1 MAKASGVRAAPKLSK
16 PKRKGSVELNFHS
29 LLRLIDRWTV
39 AVLVTEIQRNGVMV
53 DDGYGRLQQA
63 NDGDE
68 SDPRSRK
75 FALKLLHDCY
85 AEEQDPGPERSWLSE
100 RWDVETH
107 PLETFGWPRR
117 LLPKFGEI
125 DIKKVALGIEA
136 PVPEKWVSEDPASA
150 PGGSCENEEATGG
163 WIPAARTVAKEYLD
177 SADSNVR
184 PSQAQVSRA
193 VARTLKQNKIFG
205 RGSKE
210 VSPDTIVREAL
221 RGQWWAENA
230 RGFGNPESGNPG
242 IQKTHIKQ

>member
-16 PKRKGSVELNFHS
+16 PKRKGSVELDFHS
-29 LLRLIDRWTV
+29 LLRLIGRWTV
-39 AVLVTEIQRNGVMV
+39 AVLVTEIERNGVMV
-53 DDGYGRLQQA
+53 GDGYGRLQQA

-75 FALKLLHDCY
+75 FALKLLRDCY
-85 AEEQDPGPERSWLSE
+85 AEEQDPEPERSWLSE
-100 RWDVETH
+100 RWDVETN

-125 DIKKVALGIEA
+125 DIQPIVLGIEA
-136 PVPEKWVSEDPASA
+136 PVPEKCVSEDPASA
-150 PGGSCENEEATGG
+150 PEVSCENEEATDG
-163 WIPAARTVAKEYLD
+163 WIPAARTFAKDYLA
-177 SADSNVR
+177 SADPDVR
-184 PSQAQVSRA
+184 HSQAKVSRA

-205 RGSKE
+205 RGCKE
-210 VSPDTIVREAL
+210 ISPETIVREAL

-242 IQKTHIKQ
+242 VKKTI

>member
-16 PKRKGSVELNFHS
+16 PNRKGSVELDFHS
-29 LLRLIDRWTV
+29 LLRLIGHWTV

-125 DIKKVALGIEA
+125 DIEKVVLGIEK
-136 PVPEKWVSEDPASA
+136 PVPEMARSNEPANSSDDWKALSSTATSPLTKSA
-150 PGGSCENEEATGG
+150 NSKRDYADE
-163 WIPAARTVAKEYLD
+163 VAKIW
-177 SADSNVR
+177 
-184 PSQAQVSRA
+184 QAVKILRSSEGERVTERDLSEA
-193 VARTLKQNKIFG
+193 VARQL
-205 RGSKE
+205 E
-210 VSPDTIVREAL
+210 
-221 RGQWWAENA
+221 A
-230 RGFGNPESGNPG
+230 RGFNGPQGHPLSAETIRKSYNPNRR
-242 IQKTHIKQ
+242 

>member
-16 PKRKGSVELNFHS
+16 PNRKGSVELDFHS
-29 LLRLIDRWTV
+29 LLRLIGHWTV

-125 DIKKVALGIEA
+125 DIEKVVLGIEA
-136 PVPEKWVSEDPASA
+136 PVPEMARSNEPPNSSDDWKALSSTASSPLTKSA
-150 PGGSCENEEATGG
+150 NSKRDY
-163 WIPAARTVAKEYLD
+163 AAEVVKVWAAIKTLQCSRGNSMTERDL
-177 SADSNVR
+177 
-184 PSQAQVSRA
+184 AQA
-193 VARTLKQNKIFG
+193 VAEELQ
-205 RGSKE
+205 S
-210 VSPDTIVREAL
+210 
-221 RGQWWAENA
+221 
-230 RGFGNPESGNPG
+230 RGFNGPQGRPLSAETIRRYYNPDR
-242 IQKTHIKQ
+242 K

>member
-16 PKRKGSVELNFHS
+16 PNRKGSVELDFHS
-29 LLRLIDRWTV
+29 LLRLIGHWTV
-39 AVLVTEIQRNGVMV
+39 AVLLTEIQRNGVMV

-125 DIKKVALGIEA
+125 DIEKVVLGIEA

-150 PGGSCENEEATGG
+150 PEGSCKNEEATGG
-163 WIPAARTVAKEYLD
+163 WIPAARTFAKDYLA
-177 SADSNVR
+177 SADSSAR
-184 PSQAQVSRA
+184 PSQAEVSRA

-221 RGQWWAENA
+221 RGQWWAENT
-230 RGFGNPESGNPG
+230 RGFGNPELGNSG
-242 IQKTHIKQ
+242 IKKPI